1 MKWLRT
7 WFVVG
12 VVAVGIATPLAA
24 QAQVKVIQT
33 DCSTVS
39 VTPPVIRIS
48 FAVLNLGPIPVCSI
62 HFTPVTVGLSNADS
76 CKILSCSSAPGW
88 SCQTTPGG
96 GAFWRT
102 LPGFP
107 CIGPGEKHEP
117 FDVEL
122 DPLYCCYRAE
132 YDDGN
137 GQIFFTDLVCFEC
150 SKPVPT
156 RGSTWGRLKMMYR

>member
-1 MKWLRT
+1 MKGFGT
-7 WFVVG
+7 WFVLRG
-12 VVAVGIATPLAA
+12 FALERATPVVR
-24 QAQVKVIQT
+24 QAHAKGFQMVLSRVT
-33 DCSTVS
+33 

-132 YDDGN
+132 DDDGN
-137 GQIFFTDLVCFEC
+137 GQIFFTDLACF
-150 SKPVPT
+150 
-156 RGSTWGRLKMMYR
+156 